1 MISSCEQFAR
11 IASWRMNRLKSS
23 LISFSLIV
31 ICFKFYCCR
40 GGIRTRDLPQEWDAL
55 TSLASRQTF
64 IQLILVW
71 YQTHTEDGSLST
83 SFSLVSV

>member
-31 ICFKFYCCR
+31 IVSSFIVAVAGFE
-40 GGIRTRDLPQEWDAL
+40 PA
-55 TSLASRQTF
+55 TSPRMGRFANLASRHTF

>member
-31 ICFKFYCCR
+31 IVSIFLLPW
-40 GGIRTRDLPQEWDAL
+40 RDSNPRPPQEWDAL
-55 TSLASRQTF
+55 TILASRHTVYF
-64 IQLILVW
+64 QLRPDRATQSANIRADVRAL
-71 YQTHTEDGSLST
+71 DK
-83 SFSLVSV
+83 

>member
-31 ICFKFYCCR
+31 IVSSFIVAV
-40 GGIRTRDLPQEWDAL
+40 GGLEPP
-55 TSLASRQTF
+55 TSPRMGRF
-64 IQLILVW
+64 N
-71 YQTHTEDGSLST
+71 HLSFT
-83 SFSLVSV
+83 AHRIF